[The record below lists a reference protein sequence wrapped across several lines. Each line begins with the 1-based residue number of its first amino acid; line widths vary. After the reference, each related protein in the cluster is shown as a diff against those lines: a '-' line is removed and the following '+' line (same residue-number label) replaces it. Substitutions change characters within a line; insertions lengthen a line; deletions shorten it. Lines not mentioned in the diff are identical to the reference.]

1 MDRRFLLC
9 KTDSYLVHDQVGPA
23 CPAGPESWL
32 TNGVLRRA
40 AVLAFLVALL
50 AGGCGDGGGRRED
63 VASYIERVNSIELS
77 MRQPFVALAQA
88 NREFS
93 LETVELRRIRP
104 RLVKSEQA
112 VKKLDGRLRELD
124 PPPDAQRLHRLLL
137 QLVAAE
143 AALTHELRQT
153 AVYLPELQA
162 AVKPLTPAGRKLRRA
177 LARSKNGE
185 EQAKALDAYQAVLNG
200 VTADLRALD
209 PPPLLAPVNRAQY
222 QTLLRVQRA
231 AAALAAGL
239 RGKDAAALPKLI
251 RNFQHASLSGDSI
264 SAQRA
269 RIAGIEGYNARVK
282 KLRALAR
289 DVQRERDRLQKT
301 LK

>member
-1 MDRRFLLC
+1 M
-9 KTDSYLVHDQVGPA
+9 
-23 CPAGPESWL
+23 
-32 TNGVLRRA
+32 LRRP
-40 AVLAFLVALL
+40 AVLALLAALL
-50 AGGCGDGGGRRED
+50 AGGCGDGGGRREK
-63 VASYIERVNSIELS
+63 VASYIESVNSIELS

-93 LETVELRRIRP
+93 LETAELRRVRP
-104 RLVKSEQA
+104 RLAKSEA
-112 VKKLDGRLRELD
+112 AIHTLDGRLRKLD

-137 QLVAAE
+137 QLVTAE
-143 AALTHELRQT
+143 AALTRELRET
-153 AVYLPELQA
+153 AVYLPQLQA
-162 AVKPLTPAGRKLRRA
+162 AVKPITPAGRTLRRA

-185 EQAKALDAYQAVLNG
+185 EQAKALDEYQAVLSRVN
-200 VTADLRALD
+200 ADLQGLD
-209 PPPLLAPVNRAQY
+209 PPPLLAGVQRAQY
-222 QTLLRVQRA
+222 QTLERVQRA

-239 RGKDAAALPKLI
+239 RRKDAAALPRLI
-251 RNFQHASLSGDSI
+251 RNFQQASLSGDSI

-282 KLRALAR
+282 KLRRLAR